1 MTIVPTLRQNIVLEA
16 CASFAIMSSSNL
28 EPSLFVATVTGLIT
42 QRVFAT
48 TVTIGRKNNLILKN
62 EKLEAW
68 F

>member
-48 TVTIGRKNNLILKN
+48 NVTIKKENRIMLINDKGA
-62 EKLEAW
+62 ET
-68 F
+68 

>member
-28 EPSLFVATVTGLIT
+28 EPSLFVVIVTGLIT

-48 TVTIGRKNNLILKN
+48 NVTIKKENRIMLINDKGA
-62 EKLEAW
+62 ET
-68 F
+68 